1 MNIRFIL
8 AVVAVNAAAAA
19 AGQFEFVARHY
30 YPAGYADANT
40 TTGVPDL

>member
-1 MNIRFIL
+1 MKIRCIL

-19 AGQFEFVARHY
+19 VQFEFVARHY